1 MLPHN
6 HGPYVHISEQWT
18 DEAHAQQACMHVQP
32 SIRYGLN
39 YVVQMRTEV
48 VMARAKKALI
58 TSQEMPR
65 NEGKEGNRP
74 LNKRTMDQIDGC
86 GHLIEWMVTT
96 VSISIWYYSLVWCEK
111 IVLYLLPTY
120 YLLFYKFFSIF

>member
-1 MLPHN
+1 MLQHN

-96 VSISIWYYSLVWCEK
+96 LSISIWYILLWCEK
-111 IVLYLLPTY
+111 IVLHYHSS
-120 YLLFYKFFSIF
+120 FYIFLIKKPI